1 MRARL
6 GQDHQRARS
15 LAAGLEGLPGLEL
28 NLQSVQTNIIMVR
41 TTRLSAAELLARL
54 AERGVLASSLT
65 NDVVR
70 LVTHRH
76 IGDEE
81 VTRAITTFHLT
92 LEA

>member
-1 MRARL
+1 
-6 GQDHQRARS
+6 
-15 LAAGLEGLPGLEL
+15 
-28 NLQSVQTNIIMVR
+28 VR

-54 AERGVLASSLT
+54 AERGLLASSLT
-65 NDVVR
+65 DDIVR

-81 VTRAITTFHLT
+81 VTRAITAFRLT